1 VRSTVGGATLLLALA
16 WRDAPLGGHQD
27 TSPGPLHG
35 GASTPAVETAA
46 GVGAD
51 PGGRP
56 VVLFDFDGVLIRGD
70 SYAHLVRR
78 ALRRSWGRRL
88 AMLPVLAAAMPML
101 QVPALRRYGQRLVV
115 RLAFAGWSTA
125 QFNACAAQF
134 GRRLARDDRVVVGDA
149 VAAARR
155 HLASGARV
163 VVVTASAQPLVR
175 AGLDELGLP
184 AVGLVAS
191 EPTCGWLGLRA
202 AMCNYGVEKVRRLV
216 AHGLQ
221 PPWQSAYGDSLSDL
235 PMLHGAVRPVL
246 VNPDARLLA
255 HARRELGP
263 RISSVQWR

>member
-1 VRSTVGGATLLLALA
+1 VIRVR
-16 WRDAPLGGHQD
+16 LGGHQD
-27 TSPGPLHG
+27 TSRGPAHG
-35 GASTPAVETAA
+35 

-78 ALRRSWGRRL
+78 ALRRSRWRRL

-155 HLASGARV
+155 HLASDARV

-175 AGLDELGLP
+175 AVLDELGLP

-191 EPTCGWLGLRA
+191 EPTGGWLGLRA
-202 AMCNYGVEKVRRLV
+202 ALGNYGVEKVRRLA

-235 PMLHGAVRPVL
+235 PMLHSAVRPVL